1 MKEFKSIQMNEFK
14 SENGK
19 VAIRTSIKNAEKTD
33 RENCAAIMIRIYAYN
48 MNAYNMTEIELIAN
62 EKYIHI
68 WKEEFSDATYSHIT
82 ELKITT
88 IDSQLVQ
95 SFIFDDLQ
103 INYSKENDILV
114 VRVKEI

>member
-1 MKEFKSIQMNEFK
+1 MNEFK

-33 RENCAAIMIRIYAYN
+33 RENCAAIMIRICAYN
-48 MNAYNMTEIELIAN
+48 MIEIELIAN

-68 WKEEFSDATYSHIT
+68 WKEEISDATYSHIT